1 MEKYN
6 PKFIKDVV
14 QKVACFSKD
23 RGIRQHHK
31 KILCILYYIL
41 RWRGEDRLQN
51 FYALAYWKTD
61 GAMLVQLSIKK
72 LFLIFSASC
81 SVESKGGRISCAV
94 KVLSECAESEIRH
107 NKHMAT
113 SHSVSMLVTPKSAA
127 FQVIFEK

>member
-1 MEKYN
+1 MSCRRLPAFPRTEESGN
-6 PKFIKDVV
+6 TIKK
-14 QKVACFSKD
+14 Q
-23 RGIRQHHK
+23 
-31 KILCILYYIL
+31 LCILYYIL

-107 NKHMAT
+107 NKRT
-113 SHSVSMLVTPKSAA
+113 FSVHACHTKKCCVSSYFWKIKYICTYEYIS
-127 FQVIFEK
+127 